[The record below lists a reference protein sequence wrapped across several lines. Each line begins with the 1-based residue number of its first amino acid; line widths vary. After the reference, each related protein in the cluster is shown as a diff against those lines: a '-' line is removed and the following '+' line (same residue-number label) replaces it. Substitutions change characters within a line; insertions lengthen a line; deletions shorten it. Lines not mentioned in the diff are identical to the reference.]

1 MDFPPNYCR
10 ARFTELSSGH
20 SCGVSENKILC
31 SVSLPPQEPQG
42 TLLGPLTWKDG
53 GGG

>member
-10 ARFTELSSGH
+10 AKFTELSSGH
-20 SCGVSENKILC
+20 PCGVSENKILF
-31 SVSLPPQEPQG
+31 SVSLPPQG
-42 TLLGPLTWKDG
+42 LLGALLRPLTWKDG